1 MKNTKNSVSVR
12 ATVYLTLLLPKVNIL
27 SKYTNRFT
35 IKLKYTQ
42 TVFLVVVKGV
52 GGIFKKINLFFE
64 NKVRFFFLPFV
75 KD

>member
-27 SKYTNRFT
+27 SKYTNRFR

-42 TVFLVVVKGV
+42 TVFFVVVKGV
-52 GGIFKKINLFFE
+52 GGIDK
-64 NKVRFFFLPFV
+64 
-75 KD
+75 